1 MTERSSAPLIGIFW
15 MLLAGLNFVLM
26 TAIVNHLGEGLP
38 APQAAFLRFVFGLV
52 FVVPVVMRL
61 GSFPRDPK
69 TLRLLGLRGVVHAVA
84 VVLWFYAMAR
94 ITMAEVTALNYL
106 NPVLVTLGAG
116 LLLGERLAARRL
128 IAIGFAFVGALVIL
142 RPGVRELALGHLAI
156 LGAAASLAASYLC
169 AKVLSARLDPAVII
183 AAMSVSVTVLLLPW
197 AVAVWVAPT
206 LSQLGWIALVAAFA
220 TAGHYAMTLAFRAAP
235 VSVTQPVTFLQLVW
249 SALLGWALFQE
260 AIDPWVIAGGLI
272 VIGAA
277 SFITWR
283 EAVMHRRDV
292 TPHVNQTKS

>member
-1 MTERSSAPLIGIFW
+1 MNDRSPSPLIGIFW
-15 MLLAGLNFVLM
+15 MLMAGFNFVLM
-26 TAIVNHLGEGLP
+26 TAVVNHLGEGLP
-38 APQAAFLRFVFGLV
+38 AAQAAFLRFVFGLA
-52 FVVPVVMRL
+52 FMVPVVLKL
-61 GSFPRDPK
+61 GSFPRDRDS
-69 TLRLLGLRGVVHAVA
+69 LRLLALRGVVHAIA

-116 LLLGERLAARRL
+116 LLLGEKLAARRL
-128 IAIGFAFVGALVIL
+128 IAIGVAFVGALVIL
-142 RPGVRELALGHLAI
+142 RPGVRELTLGHLSI
-156 LGAAASLAASYLC
+156 LGAAAALAGSYLI

-183 AAMSVSVTVLLLPW
+183 AAMSVSVTVLLAPW
-197 AVAVWVAPT
+197 AWAVWIEPT
-206 LSQLGWIALVAAFA
+206 WSQLGWIALVAAFA

-249 SALLGWALFQE
+249 SALFGWVLFQE
-260 AIDPWVIAGGLI
+260 VIDPWVIAGGLI

-283 EAVMHRRDV
+283 EAVMHRREV
-292 TPHVNQTKS
+292 TPNVNQTKG